1 MDAAEKKQLE
11 PVQPVVSAEP
21 VLLHVRVAGVAGAGR
36 GAASAEGRQNAVY
49 DGQRR
54 EQLVSFEGP
63 RGGWYVVAAF
73 FFCVCAFA
81 LIFFSS
87 FFAVAVIVA
96 LTFSSPAL
104 DRFLLSFSRSRLRL
118 FNSNFLTCSRS
129 IWFALVVLHA
139 GSSGRAGRHGPWG
152 TGNLRGIGRRRWTFR

>member
-11 PVQPVVSAEP
+11 PVQPVVPAEP

-63 RGGWYVVAAF
+63 RGGWCVVVAF
-73 FFCVCAFA
+73 FFFVSVLLLLF
-81 LIFFSS
+81 FFSS

-104 DRFLLSFSRSRLRL
+104 DRIFTFFFTFAFASF
-118 FNSNFLTCSRS
+118 
-129 IWFALVVLHA
+129 
-139 GSSGRAGRHGPWG
+139 
-152 TGNLRGIGRRRWTFR
+152 

>member
-11 PVQPVVSAEP
+11 PVQPVVPAEP

-63 RGGWYVVAAF
+63 RGGWCVVVT

-104 DRFLLSFSRSRLRL
+104 DRIFTFFFTFAFASF
-118 FNSNFLTCSRS
+118 
-129 IWFALVVLHA
+129 
-139 GSSGRAGRHGPWG
+139 
-152 TGNLRGIGRRRWTFR
+152 